1 MYKNINNYNLDVYT
15 LINNEKY
22 ISLKGHK
29 NRISTIRYFIDSI
42 FTDDEYIISADIN
55 GIVILWDIINNYSI
69 KYKIDTYYN
78 IYYDLGSVIYSC
90 ILVFDKNNKDNYIIT
105 SINNTSKDIYKS
117 GTKIYSLNDGNFN
130 KCIDKSNEI
139 KVLYLLSWYN
149 NKNNQ
154 YYIIQFGNENIVIN
168 SLLKNELYSEI
179 IQKSE
184 SFHYGGFIY
193 KKYNHEYLLYCSKNG
208 YINLWD
214 LYKKNSFKSIKS
226 DNCKLM
232 SFIKWNDKYAIASD
246 LNNSIIIIDLER
258 LKIVHKI
265 YECHTESV
273 KCIKRIYLPNYGECL
288 LSSGKDEVI
297 KLWTIQNINLFN

>member
-1 MYKNINNYNLDVYT
+1 VYKNINNYNLDVYT

-154 YYIIQFGNENIVIN
+154 YYIIQFGNESIVIN

-184 SFHYGGFIY
+184 SFHYGGFII
-193 KKYNHEYLLYCSKNG
+193 KNIIMNIY
-208 YINLWD
+208 YIAQKMD
-214 LYKKNSFKSIKS
+214 
-226 DNCKLM
+226 
-232 SFIKWNDKYAIASD
+232 
-246 LNNSIIIIDLER
+246 
-258 LKIVHKI
+258 
-265 YECHTESV
+265 T
-273 KCIKRIYLPNYGECL
+273 
-288 LSSGKDEVI
+288 
-297 KLWTIQNINLFN
+297 